1 MGEEHSSALTF
12 SLEEAVWLDQ
22 GEKISELL
30 SLGLEP
36 DIRIEEKYDYVE
48 IKGGLHL
55 NGEYHPFAENESR
68 NEEEETQPV
77 PQYVEKNTR
86 RDDGI
91 GELQHFF
98 PVDVTIPLNRIQ
110 NLDDIYV
117 NIDGFDYDLPEPGC
131 IQLTADVSITG
142 MKEEK
147 PEQEPQRVEPVS
159 VPEPMPKWDMEA
171 TYQPETEERAIEPSS
186 TEDQKVESSRYL
198 QEDEEVEKKSLENV
212 DEAPSIYEDET
223 VEQPEEELTE
233 AEEETD
239 VIVTAF
245 HSREP
250 EFEEDEEE
258 QPVETK
264 NEEVATPEEEPETS
278 ATSDRDDNALYLTKV
293 MTNGEEEFSRLKMC
307 IIQENESLDTIA
319 SRYQTTISHL
329 LRFNRLDHE
338 HLEEGQILYIPATA
352 TRSSN
357 DNG

>member
-12 SLEEAVWLDQ
+12 SLEESVWLDQ
-22 GEKISELL
+22 GDKINELL

-55 NGEYHPFAENESR
+55 NGEYYPFLEEESR
-68 NEEEETQPV
+68 TEVEEGQPV

-86 RDDGI
+86 RDDGV
-91 GELQHFF
+91 GVLQHFF
-98 PVDVTIPLNRIQ
+98 PVDVTIPLNRIH

-131 IQLTADVSITG
+131 IQLTAEVSITG
-142 MKEEK
+142 MKEEDAELEK
-147 PEQEPQRVEPVS
+147 QRVDPVS
-159 VPEPMPKWDMEA
+159 VPEPMPRWEMEA
-171 TYQPETEERAIEPSS
+171 TYQS
-186 TEDQKVESSRYL
+186 
-198 QEDEEVEKKSLENV
+198 EDEERISDSSPLAEQAAQPEPEEERHEDDGQIEAIVE
-212 DEAPSIYEDET
+212 EAAEDVTVSQAET
-223 VEQPEEELTE
+223 VEQPEEEMPE
-233 AEEETD
+233 EPEEEESSD
-239 VIVTAF
+239 QIVTAF

-250 EFEEDEEE
+250 ELEEE
-258 QPVETK
+258 VVEET
-264 NEEVATPEEEPETS
+264 ETPEQLEPEKT

-319 SRYQTTISHL
+319 SRYHTTISHL

-352 TRSSN
+352 SRSI
-357 DNG
+357 DNE